1 MEFILGVTPHF
12 CSRPLTVSSTLLQS
26 FSPGKLE
33 LPIPSQNV
41 FLFMLVH
48 ITIVNIFF
56 HFPSVMV
63 RGGEPLGS
71 DRVVSVF
78 MKETPE
84 HSLPLLQVR
93 TQEDGHR

>member
-1 MEFILGVTPHF
+1 
-12 CSRPLTVSSTLLQS
+12 
-26 FSPGKLE
+26 
-33 LPIPSQNV
+33 
-41 FLFMLVH
+41 
-48 ITIVNIFF
+48 
-56 HFPSVMV
+56 MV

-71 DRVVSVF
+71 DRVASVF